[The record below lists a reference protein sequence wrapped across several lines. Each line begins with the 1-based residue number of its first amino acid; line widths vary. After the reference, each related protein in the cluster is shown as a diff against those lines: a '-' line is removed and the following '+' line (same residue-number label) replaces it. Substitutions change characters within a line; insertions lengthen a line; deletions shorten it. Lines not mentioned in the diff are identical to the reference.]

1 MLPWSISAGTVK
13 GCSWNNGFKDNIQA
27 FSLGYN
33 TLVSQVGLPLKFCPQ
48 NSYLK
53 TQAQCV
59 GDKLGL
65 NLTPKE
71 GEKKFTWRTSH
82 YIYFPWKTIY
92 LYK

>member
-27 FSLGYN
+27 FSLGHN
-33 TLVSQVGLPLKFCPQ
+33 TFVSQVGLPLKFCPQ

-71 GEKKFTWRTSH
+71 GGKNLLEGLVITFTSH
-82 YIYFPWKTIY
+82 EKLLTYVS
-92 LYK
+92 